1 MNDLNHLMSEPALTT
16 LGAVLGGLWT
26 FFKASDWY
34 QRARDNRFTEALH
47 ALEAGVQQ
55 TYDVYVRA
63 VKEASADGKLSSEE
77 RRRARELARDAA
89 IAFGRTRGIDVI
101 GSIGRDYIDMWIS
114 KLVNQRKA
122 AANAG

>member
-1 MNDLNHLMSEPALTT
+1 MNEITNAMSEPVITT

-26 FFKASDWY
+26 FFKATDWY
-34 QRARDNRFTEALH
+34 QRAKEQRFAEALV

-63 VKEASADGKLSSEE
+63 VKDSSSDGKLSSEE

-89 IAFGRTRGIDVI
+89 IAFGRTKGVDVLNTIGQNYIDV
-101 GSIGRDYIDMWIS
+101 WIT
-114 KLVNQRKA
+114 KLVNQKKHA
-122 AANAG
+122 AR

>member
-1 MNDLNHLMSEPALTT
+1 MDELNLLSEPALTT

-34 QRARDNRFTEALH
+34 QRARDKRFAEALN

-63 VKEASADGKLSSEE
+63 VKEASADGKMTSEE

-89 IAFGRTRGIDVI
+89 IAFGRTRGIDVM
-101 GSIGRDYIDMWIS
+101 GSIGHNYIDMWIA
-114 KLVNQRKA
+114 KLVKQRKA
-122 AANAG
+122 V

>member
-1 MNDLNHLMSEPALTT
+1 MNDLNNIISEPALTS

-26 FFKASDWY
+26 FFKASDWF
-34 QRARDNRFTEALH
+34 QRARQQRFAEAIT

-63 VKEASADGKLSSEE
+63 VKDGSSDGKLSSEE

-89 IAFGRTRGIDVI
+89 VAFGRTKGIDVLTAI
-101 GSIGRDYIDMWIS
+101 GHDYVDVWIT
-114 KLVNQRKA
+114 KLVHQKKA
-122 AANAG
+122 MAR

>member
-1 MNDLNHLMSEPALTT
+1 MSDLNQLVSEPALTT
-16 LGAVLGGLWT
+16 LGTVLGGLWT

-34 QRARDNRFTEALH
+34 QRARDTRFTDALN

-63 VKEASADGKLSSEE
+63 VKEASADGKLSGEE

-89 IAFGRTRGIDVI
+89 IAFGRTRGVDVI
-101 GSIGRDYIDMWIS
+101 GSIGHDYVDVWIN

-122 AANAG
+122 A

>member
-1 MNDLNHLMSEPALTT
+1 MSQLVSEPALTT
-16 LGAVLGGLWT
+16 LGAVLGGLWA

-34 QRARDNRFTEALH
+34 QRARDNRFAEALN

-89 IAFGRTRGIDVI
+89 IAFGRTRGVDVI
-101 GSIGRDYIDMWIS
+101 GSIGHDYIDLWIT
-114 KLVNQRKA
+114 KLVKQRKA
-122 AANAG
+122 A

>member
-1 MNDLNHLMSEPALTT
+1 MNELDVLTSEPALTT
-16 LGAVLGGLWT
+16 VGAVLGGLWT

-34 QRARDNRFTEALH
+34 QRARDNRFAGALN

-63 VKEASADGKLSSEE
+63 VKEASADGKMTNEE

-89 IAFGRTRGIDVI
+89 VAFGRSRGVDVI
-101 GSIGRDYIDMWIS
+101 GSIGHEYIDMWIA
-114 KLVNQRKA
+114 KLVKQRKA
-122 AANAG
+122 G

>member
-1 MNDLNHLMSEPALTT
+1 MSNLNQLMSEPALTT
-16 LGAVLGGLWT
+16 MGAVLGGLWT

-34 QRARDNRFTEALH
+34 QRGRDNRFTEALN

-89 IAFGRTRGIDVI
+89 IAFGRTKGVDVI
-101 GSIGRDYIDMWIS
+101 GSIGHDYIDMWITN
-114 KLVNQRKA
+114 LVNQRKTTT
-122 AANAG
+122 G